1 MKFPPN
7 RMLVPAQIVAA
18 TFGLIALTMWP
29 PASGSMLLVPLGSD
43 DGAIVQGALAGGAAL
58 LGAGPF
64 PGSLVVVGDRARI
77 APRVAWNT
85 VIMAAP
91 PAGCGP
97 SGGVGRPV

>member
-18 TFGLIALTMWP
+18 TFGLVALTMWP

-43 DGAIVQGALAGGAAL
+43 GGATVRGALAGGAAL

-97 SGGVGRPV
+97 SGGAGRPV